1 MWSLSK
7 YPKRTGLKEAYCPP
21 NSCLVA
27 FLVAGAGSPRRLK
40 RSTGQMNHLLP
51 PWFLSNR
58 QSLPLP
64 GGYWGYGDEKYLWY
78 SVICCL
84 CATLFPAPCRH
95 SVVPGVQPPAMEG
108 GIQHDIQSADLIM
121 AANYRGQHPFPSIY
135 VAC

>member
-64 GGYWGYGDEKYLWY
+64 GGIGDMAMKNTYGT
-78 SVICCL
+78 
-84 CATLFPAPCRH
+84 A
-95 SVVPGVQPPAMEG
+95 
-108 GIQHDIQSADLIM
+108 
-121 AANYRGQHPFPSIY
+121 
-135 VAC
+135 